1 MECQVLDNLPHDLVY
16 SPDQVSPWMEVWIE
30 KVNGRF
36 VTFVFSS
43 EPRLCTTTVLCLL
56 LCLLF
61 MWVFSWGQ
69 WKILDLSK
77 CDGRSRHIIY
87 YAIHIFGRILLS
99 NHLTVTPN
107 ATSLW
112 LMIVHGDAKYVSF
125 LIEKTRGGS
134 SLRWKVVCCYTVS
147 SWHASFMLDFVL
159 QSSLFSYSIIEGLPL
174 FPYVEHICHP
184 CA

>member
-43 EPRLCTTTVLCLL
+43 EPLLCTTTVEEHLCLL

-61 MWVFSWGQ
+61 MWVFNWGH

-77 CDGRSRHIIY
+77 CDWRSRHIIY
-87 YAIHIFGRILLS
+87 YAIQIFGRILLS
-99 NHLTVTPN
+99 NHLTVTPLLL
-107 ATSLW
+107 AYGWW
-112 LMIVHGDAKYVSF
+112 LCMVIAKYVSF
-125 LIEKTRGGS
+125 LIENTRGS

-147 SWHASFMLDFVL
+147 SWHASFMLRLCDMFTVYL
-159 QSSLFSYSIIEGLPL
+159 
-174 FPYVEHICHP
+174 
-184 CA
+184 